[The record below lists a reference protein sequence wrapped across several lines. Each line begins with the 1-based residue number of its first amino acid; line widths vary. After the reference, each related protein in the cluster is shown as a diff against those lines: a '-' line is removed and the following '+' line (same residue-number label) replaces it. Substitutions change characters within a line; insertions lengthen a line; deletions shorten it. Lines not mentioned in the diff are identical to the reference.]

1 MAPLRECP
9 APLLPL
15 DSVTSPSDPFWILQ
29 AGREPGVRAAA
40 QHGLLQRDAAAA
52 VGALLDEP
60 GEVLLGVVP
69 GGAEPEPAELPV
81 RVPVPGRHVLPRAL
95 LPRRDQRHGVPG
107 AGEHAVDQAGPHPGL
122 RLPAGPLLQQR
133 RLHAGAGQALPRRQ
147 QRLLLQPLRGHAH
160 RLRPQQPDVQA
171 AKGVRPLLLH
181 RIAVPIPRSRSRSKL
196 NRRHSSVDNQF
207 LIVAESEPSSK
218 SKGVIIGIAVGCG
231 ILFVALAG
239 AAAYAFIQRRRAQK
253 AKEELGGPFGMFCV
267 MFSSSDNN
275 IMPRTETDKG
285 LLC

>member
-1 MAPLRECP
+1 M
-9 APLLPL
+9 
-15 DSVTSPSDPFWILQ
+15 TSPWSDPLWILQ

-122 RLPAGPLLQQR
+122 RLPAGPFLQQR
-133 RLHAGAGQALPRRQ
+133 RLHAGAGQALPRRRQ
-147 QRLLLQPLRGHAH
+147 QRRLLQPLRGHAH

-171 AKGVRPLLLH
+171 AQGVRPLLLH
-181 RIAVPIPRSRSRSKL
+181 RLALPIPRYTRSRMKCDL
-196 NRRHSSVDNQF
+196 PM
-207 LIVAESEPSSK
+207 VAEQLTGFDFLRLQKASH
-218 SKGVIIGIAVGCG
+218 
-231 ILFVALAG
+231 
-239 AAAYAFIQRRRAQK
+239 RRRAR
-253 AKEELGGPFGMFCV
+253 A
-267 MFSSSDNN
+267 
-275 IMPRTETDKG
+275 
-285 LLC
+285 